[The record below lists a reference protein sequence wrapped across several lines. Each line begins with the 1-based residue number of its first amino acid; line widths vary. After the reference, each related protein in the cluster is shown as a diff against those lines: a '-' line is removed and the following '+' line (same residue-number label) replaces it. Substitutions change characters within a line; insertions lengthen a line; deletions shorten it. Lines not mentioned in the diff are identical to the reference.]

1 MDTFGTSDFV
11 LYREVVPSLEVKMY
25 QYNREGTSECVLY
38 REVFSIVSFIQSVLY
53 QRLHCTY
60 QNLMLHF
67 DLSENNENTPLY
79 GATRA
84 MILAGQKDAKK
95 RVFLF
100 FSIFFVVGL
109 ISELLF

>member
-1 MDTFGTSDFV
+1 MHN
-11 LYREVVPSLEVKMY
+11 P
-25 QYNREGTSECVLY
+25 
-38 REVFSIVSFIQSVLY
+38 
-53 QRLHCTY
+53 
-60 QNLMLHF
+60 
-67 DLSENNENTPLY
+67 SENTENTPLY

-109 ISELLF
+109 ISALFL

>member
-1 MDTFGTSDFV
+1 MQH
-11 LYREVVPSLEVKMY
+11 Y
-25 QYNREGTSECVLY
+25 
-38 REVFSIVSFIQSVLY
+38 
-53 QRLHCTY
+53 
-60 QNLMLHF
+60 F
-67 DLSENNENTPLY
+67 DLSENNESTPLY

-109 ISELLF
+109 ISALFFYK